1 MVTFAPPPPPVNVLT
16 AIPSKVF
23 KLGQVVSAYISSISN
38 KKVINSPNSQNIN
51 KVSTTTD
58 IVGWKVLEDLPF
70 IPNYNATT
78 YTANAFY
85 IFGTP
90 TNGQEDCPVYV
101 NSFDMYGELTG
112 WVKDPNYMAGG
123 TNTADV
129 VGNTSICINGKL
141 YSFGGTSSSYGSI
154 VDNFMCTI
162 NADNSLGTWSVITP
176 FPAPIDE
183 SPGVYFYGVKT
194 VFYGNRIYASLCV
207 GVNNYVDVY
216 DPENN
221 VATSYNDPIYALYI
235 YSAPL
240 NGDGTIG
247 AWRTE
252 INSDSELFYGYTYT
266 PLHIWNNYLICTNV
280 KSDNSIII
288 FNINSD
294 GTLSPILDAI
304 SGNAQAGSLSPA
316 IVIGN
321 ELYTFTI
328 AGQVYKQTISMDPA
342 NPTTNVLLSSE
353 IYLPTDANKNQCG
366 PFVKGDINN
375 EGYIYTLAVDNTN
388 TYSYFN
394 KYPIING
401 NGISRCITV
410 KNALDYSPI
419 YPSILVTS
427 SKVYN
432 LGGDFSYPKAYSAN
446 INLDGTF
453 DQFVKTNDLAY
464 PIVAATL
471 IKSNNKVFLIGGANG
486 VDGYGN
492 YTVNTIQSAT
502 INPDGTLGPWS
513 IEVNKL
519 PHITGGASSVLIGN
533 KIYVIGGYDGNPDAY
548 GGYDSY
554 VNVIQSTT
562 INPDGTLGPWSI
574 ETNKL
579 PQGVSSGDVV
589 VTNSHVYLISGLV
602 DGNSGLGAQVIYY
615 TTINSDNTLNSWLLA
630 SIIAPNLRDF
640 KLAATANKVFLIG
653 GTDIAAINPAST
665 VYVSTIN
672 VDGTLSAFV
681 DSGNDLQVPQG
692 GFGVAVTSNYIHL
705 LGGSS
710 FNDTKYFGMMQT
722 AKFDGWV
729 NSNTSDILPDGSF
742 TPITVASQ
750 VVNGD
755 LITVTGNPVV
765 GSGKY
770 LAVKIDAN
778 YGDTIKEFKGEV
790 WYGGGL

>member
-1 MVTFAPPPPPVNVLT
+1 MVTIVTPPPPINVLT

-70 IPNYNATT
+70 VPSYNATT
-78 YTANAFY
+78 YTGNAFY
-85 IFGTP
+85 VFDTP

-123 TNTADV
+123 ANTTDV
-129 VGNTSICINGKL
+129 IGNTSMCYNGKL
-141 YSFGGTSSSYGSI
+141 YSFGGTSVSYPHI

-176 FPAPIDE
+176 FPTNPAAY
-183 SPGVYFYGVKT
+183 PGIALHGT
-194 VFYGNRIYASLCV
+194 RIYA
-207 GVNNYVDVY
+207 
-216 DPENN
+216 
-221 VATSYNDPIYALYI
+221 ALAGGYSTFNGTLNTAYI

-240 NGDGTIG
+240 NGDGSIG

-252 INSDSELFYGYTYT
+252 ISQSSGLIEANGFIG
-266 PLHIWNNYLICTNV
+266 LHVWNNYLICTGA
-280 KSDNSIII
+280 KSYSSIVI
-288 FNINSD
+288 FKINSD
-294 GTLSPILDAI
+294 GTLSSILNAT
-304 SGNAQAGSLSPA
+304 SGSVQVDNLSPV

-321 ELYTFTI
+321 ELYTFPED
-328 AGQVYKQTISMDPA
+328 GQVYKQTISMDPA
-342 NPTTNVLLSSE
+342 NPTTNVLLSAE
-353 IYLPTDANKNQCG
+353 IYLPIDGNKNQCG

-375 EGYIYTLAVDNTN
+375 EGYIYTLAVGNTY

-401 NGISRCITV
+401 NGISRCIEINSRIDNSTV
-410 KNALDYSPI
+410 

-427 SKVYN
+427 SKVYA
-432 LGGDFSYPKAYSAN
+432 LGGDPNTPN
-446 INLDGTF
+446 IYVTSINSDGTLNE
-453 DQFVKTNDLAY
+453 FVYYGDLVY
-464 PIVAATL
+464 PVTEATL
-471 IKSNNKVFLIGGANG
+471 IKSNNKVFLIGGTNG
-486 VDGYGN
+486 GEGYGN
-492 YTVNTIQSAT
+492 LPVNTIQSAT

-533 KIYVIGGYDGNPDAY
+533 KIYVIGGYDGNLDAY

-630 SIIAPNLRDF
+630 SIIAPNLKDF
-640 KLAATANKVFLIG
+640 KLVATANKVFLIG
-653 GTDIAAINPAST
+653 GTDIATINPVST
-665 VYVSTIN
+665 VYVATIN
-672 VDGTLSAFV
+672 TDGTLSAFV
-681 DSGNDLQVPQG
+681 DSGNDLKVPQS
-692 GFGVAVTSNYIHL
+692 GFSVAVTSNYIHL
-705 LGGSS
+705 LGGVS
-710 FNDTKYFGMMQT
+710 FTNTNYFGMIQT

>member
-1 MVTFAPPPPPVNVLT
+1 MVTHVTPPPTNVLT

-38 KKVINSPNSQNIN
+38 KRVINSPNSQNIN

-70 IPNYNATT
+70 IPGYNATT
-78 YTANAFY
+78 YTGSAFY
-85 IFGTP
+85 IFGKP

-112 WVKDPNYMAGG
+112 WVKDPNYMGG
-123 TNTADV
+123 GANTTDV
-129 VGNTSICINGKL
+129 QGNTSIYFNEKI
-141 YSFGGTSSSYGSI
+141 YSFGGTSVSYSHI

-176 FPAPIDE
+176 FPTNPATY
-183 SPGVYFYGVKT
+183 PGIAL
-194 VFYGNRIYASLCV
+194 YGNRIYA
-207 GVNNYVDVY
+207 
-216 DPENN
+216 
-221 VATSYNDPIYALYI
+221 ALAGGYSTFDGTLNTAYI

-240 NGDGTIG
+240 NGDGSIG

-252 INSDSELFYGYTYT
+252 ISQSSGLIEANGFIG
-266 PLHIWNNYLICTNV
+266 LHVWNNYLICTGA
-280 KSDNSIII
+280 KSYSSIVI
-288 FNINSD
+288 FKINSD
-294 GTLSPILDAI
+294 GTLSSILDAT
-304 SGNAQAGSLSPA
+304 SGSMQVDKLSPV

-321 ELYTFTI
+321 ELYTFPEN
-328 AGQVYKQTISMDPA
+328 GQVYKQTIRMDPA
-342 NPTTNVLLSSE
+342 NPTTNVLLSAE
-353 IYLPTDANKNQCG
+353 IYLPIDGNKNQCG

-375 EGYIYTLAVDNTN
+375 GGYIYTLATDNSLI
-388 TYSYFN
+388 YSYFN

-401 NGISRCITV
+401 NGISRCIKI
-410 KNALDYSPI
+410 KNVLDYSPI

-427 SKVYN
+427 SKVYT
-432 LGGDFSYPKAYSAN
+432 LGGDVYFPTTHSTN
-446 INLDGTF
+446 INSDGTL

-464 PIVAATL
+464 PIAAATL
-471 IKSNNKVFLIGGANG
+471 IKSNNKVFLIGGVNG
-486 VDGYGN
+486 SGEFGN
-492 YTVNTIQSAT
+492 YPVNTIQSAT
-502 INPDGTLGPWS
+502 INPDGTLGQWS

-519 PHITGGASSVLIGN
+519 PQITAGAGSALIGN
-533 KIYVIGGYDGNPDAY
+533 KIYVIGGYNGHQNAF
-548 GGYDSY
+548 GGYNSY
-554 VNVIQSTT
+554 ANVIQSTT
-562 INPDGTLGPWSI
+562 INPDGTLSPWSI

-640 KLAATANKVFLIG
+640 KLVATANKVFLIG
-653 GTDIAAINPAST
+653 GIDMSNIENISNSDPVST
-665 VYVSTIN
+665 VYEATIN
-672 VDGTLSAFV
+672 SDGTLSKFV
-681 DSGNDLQVPQG
+681 DRGNDLKVSQG
-692 GFGVAVTSNYIHL
+692 GFGVAVTSKYIHL
-705 LGGSS
+705 LGGNS
-710 FNDTKYFGMMQT
+710 FNGDTAFGMIQS

-729 NSNTSDILPDGSF
+729 NSNTSDILLDGSF

-755 LITVTGNPVV
+755 LFTVTGNPVV
-765 GSGKY
+765 GSGRY

-790 WYGGGL
+790 WYGGAL